1 MMKSKLKFV
10 SMLIAAF
17 SLIIGITGCALFS
30 GGGQIT
36 DETTI
41 RRYAYSAG
49 VATGAVASLTH
60 IDENVVNTTLSI
72 LEKADESIVSIDSTY
87 SEVWMPDIEVAITK
101 AISEGKITS
110 DQGTIV
116 KTVSLLIVEGIDYM
130 FSLHPEW
137 KSATLLAKYAIDSF
151 TTGFKTAFVAQ
162 DGTTELLSAPK
173 TGEVDDDV
181 YNDFVRHLKSKQNI
195 K

>member
-1 MMKSKLKFV
+1 
-10 SMLIAAF
+10 
-17 SLIIGITGCALFS
+17 
-30 GGGQIT
+30 
-36 DETTI
+36 
-41 RRYAYSAG
+41 
-49 VATGAVASLTH
+49 
-60 IDENVVNTTLSI
+60 
-72 LEKADESIVSIDSTY
+72 
-87 SEVWMPDIEVAITK
+87 MPEIEVAIAK
-101 AISEGKITS
+101 AISEGKIAS

-116 KTVSLLIVEGIDYM
+116 KTVSLLIVEGLDYM

-151 TTGFKTAFVAQ
+151 TIGFKTVFVAQ

-173 TGEVDDDV
+173 TGEVDEDV

>member
-1 MMKSKLKFV
+1 MKSKLKFI

-17 SLIIGITGCALFS
+17 SLIIGITGCAIFS

-60 IDENVVNTTLSI
+60 VDENVVNTTLSI
-72 LEKADESIVSIDSTY
+72 LEKVDESIVTIDQTY
-87 SEVWMPDIEVAITK
+87 SEVWMPEIEIAISE
-101 AISEGKITS
+101 AISEGKLTNE
-110 DQGTIV
+110 QGVLV
-116 KTVSLLIVEGIDYM
+116 KTASLLVVEGIDYM
-130 FSLHPEW
+130 FSLRPEW

-151 TTGFKTAFVAQ
+151 TTGVKTAFVAQ
-162 DGTTELLSAPK
+162 DETTELLSAPK
-173 TGEVDDDV
+173 TYEVDEDV
-181 YNDFVRHLKSKQNI
+181 YNDFVRHLKSKHNI
-195 K
+195 N